1 MSIGKRKCESEGEE
15 GEVEGEG
22 EGETEANGGVSKVTT
37 KEGDTREDRVRQ
49 NYKSSYSCFQLSM
62 CGVA

>member
-15 GEVEGEG
+15 GEVEGEA
-22 EGETEANGGVSKVTT
+22 EANGGVSKVATHYS

-49 NYKSSYSCFQLSM
+49 NYKSSYSCF
-62 CGVA
+62 